1 MVITGGLEG
10 ETGSAE
16 TERRVKPQGGYVFRG
31 DVDVFRTSLRTATGT
46 GTKQQEEKTRTV
58 EGNEER
64 KKRRYS
70 VKGKREKTK
79 RSMEELMCLA
89 TSICHLDSCGA
100 VCYVD
105 LNEIL
110 FNKWDPFKVHLN

>member
-31 DVDVFRTSLRTATGT
+31 DVDVFRASIRTATGT

-58 EGNEER
+58 EGGEEKDEEIESERERR
-64 KKRRYS
+64 KD
-70 VKGKREKTK
+70 REKHG
-79 RSMEELMCLA
+79 RESGL
-89 TSICHLDSCGA
+89 
-100 VCYVD
+100 
-105 LNEIL
+105 
-110 FNKWDPFKVHLN
+110 